1 MVPRSMMGRR
11 VIGPASLLA
20 CSAAVLLG
28 LSLGSAAAGTH
39 DAKPIVI
46 GASISQTGDFSADGA
61 AVKRGYDLWAATVN
75 AHGGLLG
82 RKVVMKYA
90 NDASSTQQVVTNYR
104 NLISQDHV
112 DLVFGPFSSL
122 LTIPSS
128 EIASRFGYAFVEPAG
143 GSQDVFNRGLTN
155 VFEAEPQAGFQDL
168 EVFGHWILSLPKNS
182 RPKTAAYAAEND
194 PFLAPEVADLKA
206 MFEKAGIKTVYNK
219 VFPLELPDYSPLA
232 LAISHTK
239 ADVVA
244 LGVNVPDGTAF
255 TKSFVQQHYNP
266 KAIVYTNGPD
276 QGTTWVKA
284 VGAQNLAGQTG
295 PVGWIPSLSHPGN
308 KAFVKAYLRKYG
320 GAAAG
325 MSDDSAEAFSVGQ
338 VMQQAIESA
347 KTIDNKALIATLHKL
362 TFKTVQ
368 GTIKFAKNGEPQG
381 TLALGQWTQGNWTLV
396 YPPGQALAKPVYP
409 KPAWG
414 SSH

>member
-1 MVPRSMMGRR
+1 MAGRR
-11 VIGPASLLA
+11 MLAATAVACLAAAATVAAGPA
-20 CSAAVLLG
+20 
-28 LSLGSAAAGTH
+28 AAARH
-39 DAKPIVI
+39 AAKPIVI
-46 GASISQTGDFSADGA
+46 GASISQTGDFSGDGA

-168 EVFGHWILSLPKNS
+168 RVFGRYILSLPKAQ

-194 PFLAPEVADLKA
+194 PFLAPEVADLRQ

-219 VFPLELPDYSPLA
+219 VYPLEVPDYSPLA
-232 LAISHTK
+232 LAIAHTK

-244 LGVNVPDGTAF
+244 LGVNIPDGTAF
-255 TKSFVQQHYNP
+255 TKSFIQQHYNP
-266 KAIVYTNGPD
+266 KALVYTNGPD
-276 QGTTWVKA
+276 QGETWVKA
-284 VGAQNLAGQTG
+284 VGSQNLAGEMQ
-295 PVGWIPSLSHPGN
+295 PIGWIPSLNHPGN
-308 KAFVKAYLRKYG
+308 KAFVAAYLKKYG
-320 GAAAG
+320 GTAAA

-338 VMQQAIESA
+338 VMQQAIEHA
-347 KTIDNKALIATLHKL
+347 KTVDNKTVIKVLHQL
-362 TFKTVQ
+362 TFQTVQ
-368 GTIKFAKNGEPQG
+368 GSIKFQANGMPQG
-381 TLALGQWTQGNWTLV
+381 TLALGQWVGGKWTIV
-396 YPPGQALAKPVYP
+396 YPGNQALAKPLYP

-414 SSH
+414 SSR